1 MQGDLKIDNL
11 YNLIKLSR
19 TLLIAKKIMDEMGV
33 FNTSSVRMVFIEK
46 DRLIQLTMASGSIRK
61 YDDIPKDA
69 DARTAK
75 LNAAYGWFLLR

>member
-1 MQGDLKIDNL
+1 
-11 YNLIKLSR
+11 
-19 TLLIAKKIMDEMGV
+19 MDEMGV
-33 FNTSSVRMVFIEK
+33 FNTSSAKVIFIEK
-46 DRLIQLTMASGSIRK
+46 DRLIMLTIANGPIRK